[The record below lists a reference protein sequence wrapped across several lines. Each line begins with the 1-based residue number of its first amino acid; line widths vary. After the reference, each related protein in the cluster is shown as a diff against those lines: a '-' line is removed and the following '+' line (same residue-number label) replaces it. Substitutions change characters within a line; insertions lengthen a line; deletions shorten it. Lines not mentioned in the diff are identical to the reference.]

1 MPSPAAL
8 AALPGQP
15 TGDQVDAAYQGAGLG
30 VPTTPSFPAVEVLWS
45 GDPVPQPV
53 AIIVESSEP
62 LWRSRVMPQQ
72 VTGPVD
78 AADPLHHWWAGVT
91 GDWLSLAPSTA
102 PVAVGDLPRAGIT
115 RIVACPGRTR
125 AVVLLGAGARGT
137 EARLDL
143 VLADDDLAGLPER
156 RSTVVRVSLQ
166 RAPWEVED

>member
-1 MPSPAAL
+1 
-8 AALPGQP
+8 
-15 TGDQVDAAYQGAGLG
+15 
-30 VPTTPSFPAVEVLWS
+30 
-45 GDPVPQPV
+45 
-53 AIIVESSEP
+53 
-62 LWRSRVMPQQ
+62 MPQQ